1 MEIDDVLTQQDK
13 PHYTVLRPTLWGSF
27 NLSQT
32 PIPYYQTIL
41 SLEEVSKELELVE
54 NLPSDLRS
62 KWRLEELFQRE
73 IDWDRVEKQIVNGYL
88 RRPEKLKFFNS
99 LTVALLP
106 LDTNRMLAKNYGD
119 TPQEPE
125 LRDAFTKKPWQV
137 TNVGGVQIITNT
149 DTPHGYIRWESE
161 ADIRRHHRRPASPRG
176 PAKGVPRR
184 QPAR

>member
-1 MEIDDVLTQQDK
+1 M
-13 PHYTVLRPTLWGSF
+13 LRPTLWGSF

-106 LDTNRMLAKNYGD
+106 LDTNRMLAKK
-119 TPQEPE
+119 
-125 LRDAFTKKPWQV
+125 L
-137 TNVGGVQIITNT
+137 
-149 DTPHGYIRWESE
+149 
-161 ADIRRHHRRPASPRG
+161 RRHPARTGVAGCLHQETVAGYQCRRRPVHSERGHATWLHPVGIRSGYSPPPSTASIASRPCERCASTATC
-176 PAKGVPRR
+176 PLTPSPQRS
-184 QPAR
+184 PSYSLC